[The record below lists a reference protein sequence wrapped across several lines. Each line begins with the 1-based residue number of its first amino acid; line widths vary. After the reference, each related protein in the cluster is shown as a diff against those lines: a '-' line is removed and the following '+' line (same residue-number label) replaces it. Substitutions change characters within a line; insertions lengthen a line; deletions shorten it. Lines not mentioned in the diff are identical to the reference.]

1 MTTVSDE
8 FAMHRL
14 VQNASDAPT
23 SSKSPT
29 RTFVLNPVDYG
40 LLAML
45 LATLVLF
52 GATLVGD

>member
-1 MTTVSDE
+1 
-8 FAMHRL
+8 MHRL
-14 VQNASDAPT
+14 LQNASDASA

-45 LATLVLF
+45 LVILVLF